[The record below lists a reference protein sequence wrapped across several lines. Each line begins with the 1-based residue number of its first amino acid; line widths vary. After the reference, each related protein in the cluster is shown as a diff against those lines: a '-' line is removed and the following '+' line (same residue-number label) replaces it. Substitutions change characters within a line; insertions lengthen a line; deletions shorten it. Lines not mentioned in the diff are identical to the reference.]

1 MNKTFLN
8 YLNFLKSKIIVI
20 SSGFLLFF
28 FLGIFYVLDQ
38 SPQYYVNIALK
49 EKQTDQQ
56 SVKSSSLVSFALGV
70 GDTSV
75 SKFYFDLH
83 QAIFS
88 LEVTN
93 EYIKN
98 YDGLKNFYKAYFNS
112 EDQSYNPVW
121 NLNTRIQALKFYLM
135 GVDFSPIPNKYM
147 LNSLIK
153 GTISLRYDEFAEIL
167 YVESYTESPEEI
179 KALILALLNEADQM
193 FKRNNKDQL
202 NEKIDFISNEIVST
216 SSKAQK
222 DALVSILQNK
232 LLNKALMESTQFYRL
247 EVVRGLEISEYPVKP
262 NILFLVS
269 LFSAFGL
276 LMMIS
281 FFSFKFFIKESKLIN
296 G

>member
-20 SSGFLLFF
+20 FSGFLLFF
-28 FLGIFYVLDQ
+28 FLGIFHVLDQ

-56 SVKSSSLVSFALGV
+56 SVKSSSIVSLALGV

-93 EYIKN
+93 KYIEN
-98 YDGLKNFYKAYFNS
+98 FDGLKNFYKAYFNN

-135 GVDFSPIPNKYM
+135 GVDFSPTPNKYM
-147 LNSLIK
+147 LNSLIR

-179 KALILALLNEADQM
+179 KALILALLNEADEM

-202 NEKIDFISNEIVST
+202 NEKIDFISTEIVST

-222 DALVSILQNK
+222 DALVSILQNQ

-247 EVVRGLEISEYPVKP
+247 DVVRGLEVSEYPVKP

-281 FFSFKFFIKESKLIN
+281 FFSFKFFVKESKLIN

>member
-28 FLGIFYVLDQ
+28 FLGIFHVLDQ

-56 SVKSSSLVSFALGV
+56 SVKSSSIVSLALGV

-75 SKFYFDLH
+75 SKFYFDLQ

-98 YDGLKNFYKAYFNS
+98 FDGLKNFYKAYFNN

-147 LNSLIK
+147 LNSLIR

-179 KALILALLNEADQM
+179 KALILALLNEADEM

-222 DALVSILQNK
+222 DALVSILQNQ

-247 EVVRGLEISEYPVKP
+247 DVVRGLEISEYPVKP